1 MFVKCIV
8 KSLVLLFAIAS
19 VVCAADIEEEDDVLV
34 LTDDNFD
41 EAISAH
47 DTLLVEF
54 YAPVRIF

>member
-1 MFVKCIV
+1 
-8 KSLVLLFAIAS
+8 
-19 VVCAADIEEEDDVLV
+19 

-54 YAPVRIF
+54 YAPVRIFWSKCEWYLTDGFFLLI